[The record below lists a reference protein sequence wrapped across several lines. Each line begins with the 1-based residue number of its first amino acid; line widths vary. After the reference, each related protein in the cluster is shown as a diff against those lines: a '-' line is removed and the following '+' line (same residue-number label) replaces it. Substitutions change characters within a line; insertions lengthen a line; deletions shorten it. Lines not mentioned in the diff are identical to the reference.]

1 MTQIIAP
8 DPSLP
13 ADAFPVVFL
22 AGSIEM
28 GVAEEWQQ
36 RMGSALEQAGRNV
49 YVCNPRRTHWDS
61 SWEQSIDNPLFVE
74 QVNWELDHL
83 ARADLAV
90 FYFQP
95 QTKSPITL
103 MELGHRLAS
112 QKPHQHTV
120 VCCPPGFWR
129 KGNVDILCQRH
140 DVTVFDRFED
150 FLMHSAQWLAAHSL
164 DGPYVAPSV

>member
-1 MTQIIAP
+1 MTHIISP

-28 GVAEEWQQ
+28 GAAEEWQT
-36 RMGSALEQAGRNV
+36 RMANAMEQAHPNV
-49 YVCNPRRTHWDS
+49 YVCNPRRTQWDS
-61 SWEQSIDNPLFVE
+61 SWAQSMDNPLFAE

-83 ARADLAV
+83 ERADLAV

-103 MELGHRLAS
+103 MELGNRLAA

-120 VCCPPGFWR
+120 VCCPAGFWR
-129 KGNVDILCQRH
+129 KGNVDILCHRYGVQ
-140 DVTVFDRFED
+140 VFERFDD

-164 DGPYVAPSV
+164 DFADVAPRV